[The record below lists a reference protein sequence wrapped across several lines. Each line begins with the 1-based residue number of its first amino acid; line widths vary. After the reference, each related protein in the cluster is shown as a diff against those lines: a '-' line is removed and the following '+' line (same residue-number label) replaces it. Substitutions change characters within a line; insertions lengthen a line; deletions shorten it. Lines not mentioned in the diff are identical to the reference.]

1 MAKLAFVVQ
10 TEPYKFEA
18 IDTLLNMVRA
28 AQRAGHTILGVFFF
42 GSGVHA
48 LHGHVDPGDSVRNLT
63 ERIESE
69 LADKGIPMMGCTAW
83 LSMGGVWASDRIE
96 SVREE
101 GLGTLT
107 ELATQADKLIFF
119 GPGV

>member
-1 MAKLAFVVQ
+1 MAKLAFLVQ

-28 AQRAGHTILGVFFF
+28 AERAGHEILGVFFF

-48 LHGHVDPGDSVRNLT
+48 LHGHVDPGNNVRNIPQRLK
-63 ERIESE
+63 EEI
-69 LADKGIPMMGCTAW
+69 ADKGIALIGCTAW
-83 LSMGGVWASDRIE
+83 LSMGGVWKEDRID
-96 SVREE
+96 SVQEE
-101 GLGTLT
+101 GLGSLT
-107 ELATQADKLIFF
+107 ELVCEADKLIFF